1 MNKII
6 EKIDVKKFKFILIFT
21 LIFMVIAHGYCY
33 TNLNF
38 SHDSMR
44 TFFWNNHDT
53 VEIGRYLLPILLIL
67 RGKYYPPLLIGA
79 LTYISLVLI
88 IYLLVDFFKIKSKGN
103 IILISGIFSTS
114 STLTLLNATYL
125 DFSDMYIFAC
135 LLMTLAAWLWKN
147 YEKGYLYAIIPAFIS
162 LGIYQSYIG
171 FFIGMVML
179 ISIKDLIDN
188 KNYKEVLSKGLK
200 SLVTVFTSLV
210 LYAICAKVI
219 PIIFGMELT
228 DSYNSM
234 GGVFNYFIN
243 GGILSIIELIIKTY
257 ISVVK
262 YIVKPSTYY
271 NILISIFNI
280 ILILIGIIY
289 IILFLRD
296 KKIKNNNKMLLIILL
311 IFLPFGINI
320 STFLGCGVVHQLM
333 IYSFFL
339 LYIIPII
346 VIENGYLE
354 KYFSNKNLLK
364 NLSKFKNISL
374 ILLIISSIIYS
385 NQCYLKK
392 NLEFDTTLTTI
403 NRIIDKIEQT
413 EGYEVGKTKVAI
425 IGSLNDSIV
434 SLKRKGFDYDSVGLY
449 ENFSITYYRTY
460 KHYLENYLGYPI
472 NIVYEEEMKEI
483 AQKSEVKEMNSFP
496 SSGYIQYVD
505 DVLVVKVADME
516 EEK

>member
-1 MNKII
+1 MKKII
-6 EKIDVKKFKFILIFT
+6 EKIDVKKFKCILIFT

-44 TFFWNNHDT
+44 TYFIESWDT
-53 VEIGRYLLPILLIL
+53 VEIGRYMLPLLLIL
-67 RGKYYPPLLIGA
+67 RGKYYPPLLIGV

-103 IILISGIFSTS
+103 IILISGIFSTA
-114 STLTLLNATYL
+114 STLTLLNATYIN
-125 DFSDMYIFAC
+125 FSDMYIFAC

-179 ISIKDLIDN
+179 ISIKELIDN
-188 KNYKEVLSKGLK
+188 KNYKDVLTKGLK
-200 SLVTVFTSLV
+200 SLITIFVSLV
-210 LYAICAKVI
+210 LYAITAKVV
-219 PIIFGMELT
+219 PIILNIKL
-228 DSYNSM
+228 SNSVNSM
-234 GGVFNYFIN
+234 GGIFSYFEDN
-243 GGILSIIELIIKTY
+243 GIIGIIKLIITTYKSFLIYIIE
-257 ISVVK
+257 
-262 YIVKPSTYY
+262 PSTYY

-289 IILFLRD
+289 IVLFLKD
-296 KKIKNNNKMLLIILL
+296 KKIKCSNKILLII
-311 IFLPFGINI
+311 IIMILPFGINI
-320 STFLGCGVVHQLM
+320 ATFLGRGMSHQLM

-354 KYFSNKNLLK
+354 KYFSNLNLLK
-364 NLSKFKNISL
+364 NLSKFKNIIL
-374 ILLIISSIIYS
+374 IVLIISSIIYS

-392 NLEFDTTLTTI
+392 NLEFDATLTTM
-403 NRIIDKIEQT
+403 NRIVDRIEQT

-425 IGSLNDSIV
+425 IGSLDDSIL
-434 SLKRKGFDYDSVGLY
+434 SLKRKELDYDSVGLWW
-449 ENFSITYYRTY
+449 NFSITYYETY
-460 KHYLENYLGYPI
+460 KQYLKNYLGYPI
-472 NIVYEEEMKEI
+472 NIINEDEMKEI
-483 AQKSEVKEMNSFP
+483 ANKEEVKEMELFP
-496 SSGYIQYVD
+496 SYESIKFVD
-505 DVLVVKVADME
+505 DVLVVKIADM
-516 EEK
+516 K